1 MQIES
6 KPSGSECM
14 RFGLRGQRDLGAA
27 ARPGADLFAM
37 TWLDRVTQHA
47 SEQDSVFGH
56 VDTVALPQDLAE
68 FDRRQAELVYAHST
82 EAIMIT
88 DGQNRIVAV
97 NPAFCRMTGYAA
109 SDVLGME
116 PSMLHSPHH
125 SPSFYRE
132 MRRQLEADGQ
142 WEGEVWSR
150 RKSGESFPCWFSMA
164 CVRDAASVVQR
175 RVSLFSD
182 QSTRKA
188 SEALIWRQANFD
200 GLTQLPNRNMLC
212 DRLAQECKKVD
223 AKECSVAVLAVHL
236 DHLENIKE
244 GYPQPWVERLVREAA
259 QRLVRSVR
267 STDTVARVAD
277 DCFVVLLTGTD
288 GAARASQAAQN
299 ILHRLA
305 QPLENDASMVAM
317 SGSIGITIYPG
328 DAGSGDELLQNAQQ
342 AMYSACHRGGNQF
355 DFFTPALQRAA
366 QQRANTVRELRT
378 AVAEKQFCLQFQP
391 LVALDTGRIVKAEA
405 LVRWNHPERGMVGPG
420 EFITL
425 AEEHH
430 LIHDIGDWVFKEAA
444 AWTHKWR
451 AELAPGLQVSVN
463 KSPLQFSR
471 THNHAA
477 DWIAHLCKL
486 GLPGEAIALEITEG
500 LLLNSTSAIDDC
512 LRSYRDAGIQVAID
526 DFGTGY
532 SSLSYLKRF
541 SLDILKIDRSF
552 VSNLAPDSSDLA
564 LCQAM
569 VAMAHALGLKVV
581 AEGIETAQQRD
592 LLAAMGCDYG
602 QGYLFSKPLSP
613 EQFEQALA
621 RNACV
626 V

>member
-6 KPSGSECM
+6 NQTAKEFT
-14 RFGLRGQRDLGAA
+14 RFGLRGQRALGG
-27 ARPGADLFAM
+27 GAS
-37 TWLDRVTQHA
+37 TWLDRVTQHI

-56 VDTVALPQDLAE
+56 VETVMNTQDQAE
-68 FDRRQAELVYAHST
+68 VERKQAELVYAHST
-82 EAIMIT
+82 EAVMIT
-88 DGQNRIVAV
+88 DGQNRIVAT
-97 NPAFCRMTGYAA
+97 NPAFSQMTGYSAN
-109 SDVLGME
+109 DVVGAD
-116 PSMLHSPHH
+116 PSLLHSPHH

-132 MRRQLEADGQ
+132 LRRQLDADGQ
-142 WEGEVWSR
+142 WQGEVWSR
-150 RKSGESFPCWFSMA
+150 RKSGESFPCWFSIA
-164 CVRDAASVVQR
+164 CVRDAAGVVQR
-175 RVSLFSD
+175 RVTLFSD
-182 QSTRKA
+182 QTTRKA

-200 GLTQLPNRNMLC
+200 SLTELPNRNMLC
-212 DRLAQECKKVD
+212 DRLAQECKKAD
-223 AKECSVAVLAVHL
+223 ANECSVAVLAVHL
-236 DHLENIKE
+236 DHFDSLKE
-244 GYPQPWVERLVREAA
+244 SYPQAWVERLVREAA
-259 QRLVRSVR
+259 QRLVRGVR

-277 DCFVVLLTGTD
+277 DCFVALLTGTD
-288 GAARASQAAQN
+288 GADRASQVAQN

-305 QPLENDASMVAM
+305 QPFENDTALVAM

-328 DAGSGDELLQNAQQ
+328 DAGAGDEMLQNAQQ

-366 QQRANTVRELRT
+366 QQRAQTVKELRT
-378 AVAEKQFCLQFQP
+378 AVAENQFCLQFQP
-391 LVALDTGRIVKAEA
+391 LVALDSGRIVKAEA
-405 LVRWNHPERGMVGPG
+405 LVRWNHPERGLVGPG

-425 AEEHH
+425 AEEHQ

-444 AWTHKWR
+444 SWTQKWR
-451 AELAPGLQVSVN
+451 GELCPDLQVSVN
-463 KSPLQFSR
+463 KSPAQFSR

-477 DWIAHLCKL
+477 GWIAHLCKL
-486 GLPGEAIALEITEG
+486 GLPGSAMALEITEG
-500 LLLNSTSAIDDC
+500 LLLNSTPAIDDC
-512 LRSYRDAGIQVAID
+512 LRSYREAGIQVAID

-532 SSLSYLKRF
+532 ASLSYLKRF

-621 RNACV
+621 GEA
-626 V
+626 